1 MMRNV
6 GILLS
11 ACVLAG
17 CSVCDKDAFEAERKA
32 MLDRIGPLGNRGTD
46 PCDTVGVIRLVEIGV
61 ARGCD

>member
-46 PCDTVGVIRLVEIGV
+46 PCDTRDRPL
-61 ARGCD
+61 

>member
-17 CSVCDKDAFEAERKA
+17 CSVCDKDAFGEIEGQT
-32 MLDRIGPLGNRGTD
+32 L
-46 PCDTVGVIRLVEIGV
+46 VIRS
-61 ARGCD
+61 